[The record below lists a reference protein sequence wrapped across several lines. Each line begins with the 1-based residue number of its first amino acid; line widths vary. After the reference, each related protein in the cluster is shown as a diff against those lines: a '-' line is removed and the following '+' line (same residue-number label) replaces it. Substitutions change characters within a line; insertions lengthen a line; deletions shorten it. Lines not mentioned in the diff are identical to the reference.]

1 MLSNDLELNSLV
13 THHSPLNMTQVEG
26 TVSTGSN
33 LGTTT
38 MALTMVFSRLSA
50 EDVTRLRQVAT
61 IQKHPANTVLCRE
74 GEVEHIFYVL
84 HTGIVKITQQVPG
97 GEERLLALRGPG
109 EFFGEMALIDD
120 SPRSATVTAA
130 TEVAVIEITD
140 TVFDQVLET
149 SPTLALTLL
158 RQAYSI
164 LRNTMQQQI
173 GELQVKNTE
182 LHKAYLDLQAAQAE
196 LVQGARMKRDLEVAA
211 QVQRSILPTDLP
223 HVKGLSFAAHSRPA
237 REVGGDF
244 YDVFQLDDQHL
255 GLLIA
260 DVSDKSIH
268 AAFFMAISRA
278 LFLTE
283 ARRTLSPQAV
293 VVAVND
299 LLLDVS
305 SEDNMFVT
313 AFYGVLHLDSRQ
325 LTYVRAGH
333 DKPLLRHADGTIEV
347 LDGAGRFLGMLPE
360 LSVEEKTVEL
370 SAGDRLVTYSDG
382 VPDANN
388 REGDRYGLDRL
399 RACLQPPHTDR
410 AADLAAAI
418 LNDVLVFQGDASQF
432 DDITLLVAAID

>member
-1 MLSNDLELNSLV
+1 
-13 THHSPLNMTQVEG
+13 MTQLDG
-26 TVSTGSN
+26 TPGTGSSA
-33 LGTTT
+33 GTTT
-38 MALTMVFSRLSA
+38 IALKMVFSRLA
-50 EDVTRLRQVAT
+50 ADDIARLRQVAT
-61 IQKHPANTVLCRE
+61 IERYPANTVLCHE

-84 HTGIVKITQQVPG
+84 HTGIVKITQAVPG
-97 GEERLLALRGPG
+97 GEDRLLALRGPG

-130 TEVAVIEITD
+130 TEVAVIEITEG
-140 TVFDQVLET
+140 VFDQVLT
-149 SPTLALTLL
+149 GSPTLAITLL
-158 RQAYSI
+158 RQAHSI
-164 LRNTMQQQI
+164 LRSTMQQQI
-173 GELQVKNTE
+173 GELQAKNIE
-182 LHKAYLDLQAAQAE
+182 LSKAYADLQAAQAE
-196 LVQGARMKRDLEVAA
+196 LVQSARMKRDLEVAA
-211 QVQRSILPTDLP
+211 QVQRSILPATLP
-223 HVKGLSFAAHSRPA
+223 QVKGLSFAAHARPA

-255 GLLIA
+255 GVLIA

-283 ARRTLSPQAV
+283 ARRTLSPREV

-313 AFYGVLHLDSRQ
+313 AFYGVLHMDTRQ

-333 DKPLLRHADGTIEV
+333 DRPVLYRANGTLDV
-347 LDGAGRFLGMLPE
+347 LEGAGRFLGMLPD
-360 LSVEEKTVEL
+360 LSVEERTIEL
-370 SAGDRLVTYSDG
+370 GAGDRLVMYSDG

-388 REGDRYGLDRL
+388 RAGERYGLDRL
-399 RACLQPPHTDR
+399 RTGVKPPHTDR
-410 AADLAAAI
+410 ADDLAAAI
-418 LNDVLVFQGDASQF
+418 LADVLAFQQDAPQF

>member
-1 MLSNDLELNSLV
+1 
-13 THHSPLNMTQVEG
+13 MTQIE
-26 TVSTGSN
+26 SQFGS
-33 LGTTT
+33 TT
-38 MALTMVFSRLSA
+38 MALKMVFSRLAS
-50 EDVTRLRQVAT
+50 EDITRLRQVAT
-61 IQKHPANTVLCRE
+61 INKHPANTVLCRE

-130 TEVAVIEITD
+130 TDVAVIEITEG
-140 TVFDQVLET
+140 VFDQVLSN
-149 SPTLALTLL
+149 SPTLAITLL
-158 RQAYSI
+158 RQAQSI
-164 LRNTMQQQI
+164 LRSTMQQQI
-173 GELQVKNTE
+173 GELQAKNIE
-182 LHKAYLDLQAAQAE
+182 LSKAYADLQAAQAE
-196 LVQGARMKRDLEVAA
+196 LVKSARLKRDLEVAA
-211 QVQRSILPTDLP
+211 QVQRSILPAQLP
-223 HVKGLSFAAHSRPA
+223 QVKGLSFAAHARPA

-244 YDVFQLDDQHL
+244 YDVFRLDDQHL
-255 GLLIA
+255 GVLIA

-283 ARRTLSPQAV
+283 ARRTLSPREV
-293 VVAVND
+293 VLAVND

-313 AFYGVLHLDSRQ
+313 AFYGVLHLDDRK

-333 DKPLLRHADGTIEV
+333 DKPLLRHADGTLDI
-347 LDGAGRFLGMLPE
+347 LDGAGRFLGMLPD
-360 LSVEEKTVEL
+360 LSVEERAVEL
-370 SAGDRLVTYSDG
+370 RPGDRLVMYSDG

-388 REGDRYGLDRL
+388 AAGERYGLDRL
-399 RACLQPPHTDR
+399 RACLRPPHTNG
-410 AADLAAAI
+410 ASDLAAAI
-418 LNDVLVFQGDASQF
+418 LADVLDFQGDAPQF